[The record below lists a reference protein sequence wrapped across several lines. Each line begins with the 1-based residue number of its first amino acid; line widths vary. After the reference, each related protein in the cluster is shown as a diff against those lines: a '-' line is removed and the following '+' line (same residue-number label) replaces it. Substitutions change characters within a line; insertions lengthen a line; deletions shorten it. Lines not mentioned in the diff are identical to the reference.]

1 MAILN
6 FLTKIKSFWKLY
18 ADYGYDGETVE
29 FIIDTYEKL
38 LCERT
43 ETMSKPTYYIK
54 DILSEIDRWY
64 EEHRDIKVSV
74 AYNSKLRRIDFLVDF
89 RNIDSKEQ
97 LAERIIKEL
106 GKKTRE
112 GFCNEQIRIA

>member
-1 MAILN
+1 MTQLLN
-6 FLTKIKSFWKLY
+6 FLKKIKSFWKLY
-18 ADYGYDGETVE
+18 VDYGYGGETIE

-64 EEHRDIKVSV
+64 EEHRDINVSV
-74 AYNSKLRRIDFLVDF
+74 VYSKLHRIDFSVDF

-112 GFCNEQIRIA
+112 GFWNE